1 MQKTILYVSILLCYF
16 IASKMNAQETFEQRA
31 KAIAEKIEKIT
42 TEEKLALKDQV
53 DDINKQVELNKL
65 SQEQAD
71 KMKADIAAVQAK
83 KIETR
88 VALEE
93 AKLTE
98 LVKEK
103 VNEKVKI
110 NTNKIE
116 LKYMDTVVDSYI
128 KIKMPRNSTK
138 HHKAKRDIRTTTQF
152 VLAAGVNNVITN
164 GSAQNSDFRYW
175 GSHFY
180 EWGVTANTR
189 VFKNDNLLHIKYGFS
204 VMYNNLRPTD
214 NRKFE
219 VSGNQTNLVLDPIN
233 QQDSRLKSVYLVLP
247 VHFEFDFSGNKTKDG
262 KPYFKSQKGFR
273 LGIGE
278 YTGINLKSKQYLE
291 YDENGYENC
300 QVTKGDFNT
309 SNFIYGVSSYIGYK
323 DTSLYMKYDLNPLF
337 TSNVVKQNNI
347 SLGIRFDFN

>member
-1 MQKTILYVSILLCYF
+1 
-16 IASKMNAQETFEQRA
+16 MNAQETFEQRA

-71 KMKADIAAVQAK
+71 KMKADIAIVQAK

-103 VNEKVKI
+103 VNENVKI
-110 NTNKIE
+110 STTEIKKTNN
-116 LKYMDTVVDSYI
+116 DSIDDYI
-128 KIKMPRNSTK
+128 ISIKMPKNKSK
-138 HHKAKRDIRTTTQF
+138 NHKARKDIRTTTQF

-164 GSAQNSDFRYW
+164 GSAKNSDFRYW

-219 VSGNQTNLVLDPIN
+219 VTGNQTNLVLDPIN
-233 QQDSRLKSVYLVLP
+233 QQDSRLKSVYLVVP
-247 VHFEFDFSGNKTKDG
+247 VHFEFDFSGNKTKNG
-262 KPYFKSQKGFR
+262 KSYFKSQKGFR
-273 LGIGE
+273 LGIGG